1 MKTKVATKREIY
13 EWIRAHHT
21 QALDDIQCWEIA
33 KWHVDRPGKETR
45 AQLIERFERLDP
57 PYNMPPARRRRWSHD
72 ARRQVYD
79 RQGGRCR
86 YCNCT
91 LAPYGT
97 YLPPHEDRRDL
108 EEDTMWQI
116 DNQSRVPHYYYPEL
130 DHLVPLTRGGSDTMD
145 NLAYACKECNN
156 LKRMCTAE
164 EFAGA
169 DKEKLNDIRHLTN
182 VASVVLRYERDGYT
196 GFRAAWLFSGRFG
209 YTQLERWGGPVWPL
223 LKEP

>member
-79 RQGGRCR
+79 RQAAAAATATALSRPMARTSRHMRTGVIWKKTPCGKSIISLASRIITTPSSTTWCR
-86 YCNCT
+86 
-91 LAPYGT
+91 
-97 YLPPHEDRRDL
+97 
-108 EEDTMWQI
+108 
-116 DNQSRVPHYYYPEL
+116 
-130 DHLVPLTRGGSDTMD
+130 
-145 NLAYACKECNN
+145 
-156 LKRMCTAE
+156 
-164 EFAGA
+164 
-169 DKEKLNDIRHLTN
+169 
-182 VASVVLRYERDGYT
+182 
-196 GFRAAWLFSGRFG
+196 
-209 YTQLERWGGPVWPL
+209 
-223 LKEP
+223 